1 MKKNTMLTLDN
12 DLVEKARALGLN
24 LSAISAEA
32 IKMEVA
38 SKSIKNLIPS
48 VKSLKLHNVGPFKDV
63 SLSFTD
69 GLNIICGTNGSGK
82 STILRSLI
90 YAFDRE
96 SGPRVRDERQRGSVE
111 VELFS
116 KKVIKNIGKSS
127 GGVKME
133 EVLLLSPDVK
143 RRALER
149 EKKLLLERIKR
160 CSDPTKRGEL
170 KAEMADIDRRV
181 EYESV
186 YYGGVV
192 DKKEPAFP
200 CLSAGEKQLIYIQG
214 LLNIADAGDA
224 ILLDDFDIYFPEQT
238 AQRVMKKFQSCGHQ
252 VIVTMRNSD
261 KLPKNLKAM
270 IYQTDVSKAGI
281 ARVMRVGG

>member
-12 DLVEKARALGLN
+12 DLVEKARDLGLN

-38 SKSIKNLIPS
+38 SKSIKNLIPA

-116 KKVIKNIGKSS
+116 KKLIKNIGKSD

-133 EVLLLSPDVK
+133 GVLLLSPDVK

-160 CSDPTKRGEL
+160 CSDPTERGRL
-170 KAEMADIDRRV
+170 KAELADIDKRV

-200 CLSAGEKQLIYIQG
+200 SLSAGEKQLIYIQG

-224 ILLDDFDIYFPEQT
+224 ILLDDFGIYFPSQT
-238 AQRVMKKFQSCGHQ
+238 TTRVLKKLQNCGHQ
-252 VIVTMRNSD
+252 VVATVRQPD
-261 KLPKNLKAM
+261 ALPKNLKATV
-270 IYQTDVSKAGI
+270 YQAALSKTGVAK
-281 ARVMRVGG
+281 VMRVSG